1 MRYLRICTL
10 CILIIF
16 GAGLAGCGGADV
28 NTKTYTTTL
37 GQELQDLDKAY
48 KDGIITE
55 KQYEDSK
62 KKLIKLRTKK

>member
-1 MRYLRICTL
+1 MRYLRVCTL
-10 CILIIF
+10 FILIIF
-16 GAGLAGCGGADV
+16 GAGLAGCGGTDV

-37 GQELQDLDKAY
+37 GQELQDLEKAY

-62 KKLIKLRTKK
+62 KNLIKLRTKK

>member
-1 MRYLRICTL
+1 MRLLRVCTL
-10 CILIIF
+10 FMLIIF
-16 GAGLAGCGGADV
+16 GAGLAGCAGGDV

-37 GQELQDLDKAY
+37 GEELQDLEKAY

>member
-1 MRYLRICTL
+1 M
-10 CILIIF
+10 LIIF
-16 GAGLAGCGGADV
+16 GAAMAGCSGGDIQ
-28 NTKTYTTTL
+28 TQSYTTTL
-37 GQELQDLDKAY
+37 GQELQDLEQAY